1 VAAAAGAETA
11 AVSVVNGANRAGN
24 NLFKAAAVHPGR
36 HAGSRVRRVAKQET
50 TMETFKKRQ
59 KEMRRLERQRDK
71 AAKRKE
77 IKARKAAGITRES
90 DRDTE
95 PAESTAASD
104 SAAAPSATDQA
115 VLDRAEGVSRGDPL
129 SRL

>member
-1 VAAAAGAETA
+1 
-11 AVSVVNGANRAGN
+11 
-24 NLFKAAAVHPGR
+24 
-36 HAGSRVRRVAKQET
+36 
-50 TMETFKKRQ
+50 METFKKRQ

-77 IKARKAAGITRES
+77 MKARKAAGITSES